1 MGVLVALFILRS
13 GVEII
18 RKAMDQLLGE
28 APSQELVAEIQAFVR
43 SYPGVLDCHDL
54 VIHSYG
60 PGRRFASIHAEVP
73 AEEDIL
79 VSHDIIDTIERD
91 ILAQKGVHLVIHM
104 DPVAVGDPQLEYYRG
119 LVKEALAAVGEG
131 LSFHDLRLVAG
142 PQHTKLVFDI
152 TAPFAI
158 EEICRQVQEALQQR
172 EEKLLAAITVD
183 RV

>member
-1 MGVLVALFILRS
+1 
-13 GVEII
+13 
-18 RKAMDQLLGE
+18 MDGWKS
-28 APSQELVAEIQAFVR
+28 PFPPAE
-43 SYPGVLDCHDL
+43 H
-54 VIHSYG
+54 G

-131 LSFHDLRLVAG
+131 LPPAAG
-142 PQHTKLVFDI
+142 
-152 TAPFAI
+152 APPAPGGKSP
-158 EEICRQVQEALQQR
+158 RPPPPWRR
-172 EEKLLAAITVD
+172 E
-183 RV
+183 R